1 MSISSDEISFLIQRY
16 FQECGFEHSLYT
28 FNAESQTDLSSI
40 SGSRVPPGALITL
53 LQKGLLYIQ
62 LEKEI
67 SSAGKGVTGFT
78 GSQLSLIDAA
88 LREGSVLPPKPEKP
102 TQPTNDSPSL
112 QLDESNS
119 IMLVE
124 HTNDVMCCA
133 WSMDSRFL
141 ATGSSDN
148 SAIIWDMGNPRSVRL
163 QHGATEHGAQHQVS
177 SLDWSPTANILVTG
191 CSDGSCHI
199 WDSTGAELHSISDAK
214 GAIHVVRFDPSGR
227 SFVAGDADSM
237 VVIRTVDGNV
247 VRSEDLKHGPVL
259 DASWRS
265 ETAFAVSCDDGTV
278 AVFDMEVDGGAPV
291 ALTGHTGTVNGV
303 AWSKSGEI
311 LASCGDDKT
320 IRLWQGEEVKV
331 LQGHSNGVYAV
342 RWSVND
348 VLASSAFDNTVRLW
362 DPQSG
367 ECLCVLSGHTKSIY
381 ALCFFPD
388 GSIVASGSMDQTI
401 KFWKVPTEEK
411 TTSDGQLLCTC
422 VGSQS
427 IFDLQVDKDGNYV
440 VACFEGGNVFVVPTA
455 NLPIHGE

>member
-16 FQECGFEHSLYT
+16 FQECGFEHSFYT

-40 SGSRVPPGALITL
+40 SGSQIPPGALITL

-67 SSAGKGVTGFT
+67 NSAGKGVTGFT

-102 TQPTNDSPSL
+102 AQPANDSPSL
-112 QLDESNS
+112 QLDVSNS
-119 IMLVE
+119 ILLEE
-124 HTNDVMCCA
+124 HTGDVMCCA
-133 WSMDSRFL
+133 WSADGRFL

-148 SAIIWDMGNPRSVRL
+148 SAIVWDMGNPSAVTSVVL
-163 QHGATEHGAQHQVS
+163 QHGATGHGAQHQVS
-177 SLDWSPTANILVTG
+177 SLDWSPTANVLVTG
-191 CSDGSCHI
+191 CSDGSCHL
-199 WDSTGAELHSISDAK
+199 WDSTGAELHAIADGKA
-214 GAIHVVRFDPSGR
+214 AIHVVRFDPSGQT
-227 SFVAGDADSM
+227 FVAGDANSM
-237 VVIRTVDGNV
+237 VVIRTAEGGV

-265 ETAFAVSCDDGTV
+265 ETALAVCCEDGTV
-278 AVFDMEVDGGAPV
+278 AIFDTEVDGGAPQ
-291 ALTGHTGTVNGV
+291 ALTGHAGTVNGV

-331 LQGHSNGVYAV
+331 LRGHANPVYAV

-348 VLASSAFDNTVRLW
+348 VLASSSFDNTVRLW

-367 ECLCVLSGHTKSIY
+367 ECVYVLSGHTMPIY
-381 ALCFFPD
+381 ALSFFPD
-388 GSIVASGSMDQTI
+388 GAIVASGSMDQTI
-401 KFWKVPTEEK
+401 KFWRV
-411 TTSDGQLLCTC
+411 SDGQLLVTC
-422 VGSQS
+422 VGSQN

-440 VACFEGGNVFVVPTA
+440 VACFDGGNVFAIPTA